1 MRSFTLLALHRRL
14 ISEIRCILDQA
25 PKGQATFAHE
35 AYASAVL
42 L

>member
-1 MRSFTLLALHRRL
+1 MLALHRRPS
-14 ISEIRCILDQA
+14 SETCCVLDQP